1 MTQSYQIGLE
11 KYIFIRCK
19 VAPRM
24 AKIAEMKGKEGI
36 REKVVGCH
44 FGNSFDNLDL
54 KIRQQQL
61 NYVGIAVLF

>member
-24 AKIAEMKGKEGI
+24 AKIAEMKG
-36 REKVVGCH
+36 
-44 FGNSFDNLDL
+44 
-54 KIRQQQL
+54 
-61 NYVGIAVLF
+61 